1 MLSTGIHRQ
10 GPFHLAPK
18 LLRKGRGSLGHV
30 EPLRG
35 SKSLQTQL
43 PLKQLLSSFGEPSSA
58 WTTCG
63 ASASSVCA
71 LTVRK
76 DGKDSRHA
84 QSTNTVGLP
93 PVYDPKTVVKLQLSS
108 FRHYSDALVDAFCL
122 LALQYDWF
130 NANEANKWVQSS
142 STLNLSRSF
151 GVHQPAQYN
160 NTEQRRWW
168 GNRMQLDT
176 KVWC

>member
-1 MLSTGIHRQ
+1 MVPVPPCCASKTIGENISGPTNLMLSTGIHRQ
-10 GPFHLAPK
+10 GPFHLTPK
-18 LLRKGRGSLGHV
+18 LLSKGRGSLGHV

-63 ASASSVCA
+63 ASASSACA

-93 PVYDPKTVVKLQLSS
+93 PLYDPKTVVKLQLSS

-122 LALQYDWF
+122 LALQYD
-130 NANEANKWVQSS
+130 
-142 STLNLSRSF
+142 
-151 GVHQPAQYN
+151 
-160 NTEQRRWW
+160 
-168 GNRMQLDT
+168 
-176 KVWC
+176 